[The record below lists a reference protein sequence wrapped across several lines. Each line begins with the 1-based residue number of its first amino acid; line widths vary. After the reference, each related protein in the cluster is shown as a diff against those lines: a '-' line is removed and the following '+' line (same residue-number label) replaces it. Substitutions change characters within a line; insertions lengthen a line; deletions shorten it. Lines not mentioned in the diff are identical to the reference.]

1 MHATHFGRICP
12 SETPEGSNCGLVK
25 NLALSGIISVNV
37 PSEEIV
43 EKLYDLGT
51 VHFFDAKDDLKKDGT
66 RIFVDGRLIGY
77 YKDGL
82 ELAESLRDL
91 RRNSKIH
98 AHVGVSFHKSDE
110 NEDATRR
117 LYVNCNAGRVLRP
130 LIIIK
135 DNKPLLTQDLLDKI
149 TKKLLSWTDLLRMSV
164 LELIDANE
172 EENC

>member
-1 MHATHFGRICP
+1 M
-12 SETPEGSNCGLVK
+12 
-25 NLALSGIISVNV
+25 
-37 PSEEIV
+37 
-43 EKLYDLGT
+43 
-51 VHFFDAKDDLKKDGT
+51 KKDGT

-98 AHVGVSFHKSDE
+98 PHVGVSFHKSDE

-117 LYVNCNAGRVLRP
+117 LYVNCNAGRVLRQI
-130 LIIIK
+130 IIIK

-149 TKKLLSWTDLLRMSV
+149 SKKLISWNDLLRMGV
-164 LELIDANE
+164 LEMIDANE
-172 EENC
+172 EENCYVTLDEKDSKKHTHLEVFPPAILGAGASIIPYPEHNLSLIHI

>member
-1 MHATHFGRICP
+1 
-12 SETPEGSNCGLVK
+12 
-25 NLALSGIISVNV
+25 
-37 PSEEIV
+37 
-43 EKLYDLGT
+43 
-51 VHFFDAKDDLKKDGT
+51 LKKDGT
-66 RIFVDGRLIGY
+66 RIFVDGRLIWY

-98 AHVGVSFHKSDE
+98 PHVGVSFHKSDE

-135 DNKPLLTQDLLDKI
+135 DNKPLLT
-149 TKKLLSWTDLLRMSV
+149 
-164 LELIDANE
+164 
-172 EENC
+172 